1 MLFFSLE
8 ITLSTHDTHVDVA
21 IVEKEPIIEH
31 GINVETDGGKFPF
44 QSIP

>member
-8 ITLSTHDTHVDVA
+8 ITLSTHDTHVDVVV
-21 IVEKEPIIEH
+21 VEKEPSIDH
-31 GINVETDGGKFPF
+31 GISVVTDGGKFPF